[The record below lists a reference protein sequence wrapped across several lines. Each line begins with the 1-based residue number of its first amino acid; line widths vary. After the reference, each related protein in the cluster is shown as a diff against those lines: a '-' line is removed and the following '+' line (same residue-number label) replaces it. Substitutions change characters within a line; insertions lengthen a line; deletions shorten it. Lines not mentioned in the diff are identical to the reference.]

1 MTVRVLLADDQ
12 EMVRTALR
20 LVIDRRAD
28 LSVVGE
34 SSDGKQA
41 VSHAIELQPD
51 VVLMDVR
58 MPGMTGVEATR
69 RITTSWPGPGPAPRV
84 LVLTTFDLDEYVH
97 AALRAGAAGFL
108 LKNSPPDQL
117 THAIRTAAAGEPVLA
132 PSVTRRLIDTVTALP
147 AALLPNAPVPPDP
160 APREGR
166 QEDGLDRLDTPGML
180 SALTERELHVLVLVA
195 RGMSNARIAAAL
207 GLSEGNVKSR
217 VNRILTRLGLE
228 NRVQAALLAHQAG
241 LTGSTRMTTTPGPR
255 QATADSTGDPST
267 SS

>member
-34 SSDGKQA
+34 SSDGEQA

-117 THAIRTAAAGEPVLA
+117 THALRTAAAGEPVLA

-166 QEDGLDRLDTPGML
+166 QEDGLDRLDTPGTL

-255 QATADSTGDPST
+255 QATADSTGDPS
-267 SS
+267 SSS

>member
-20 LVIDRRAD
+20 LVIDRRED

-34 SSDGKQA
+34 SSDGEQA
-41 VSHAIELQPD
+41 VSHASELQPD

-117 THAIRTAAAGEPVLA
+117 THAIRTAAAGEAVLA

-147 AALLPNAPVPPDP
+147 VALLPNAPVPPDP

-166 QEDGLDRLDTPGML
+166 QEDGLDGLDTPGML
-180 SALTERELHVLVLVA
+180 NALTERELHVLVLVA

-241 LTGSTRMTTTPGPR
+241 LTGSIRMTTAPGPR
-255 QATADSTGDPST
+255 QAPADSTGDPS
-267 SS
+267 SSS

>member
-1 MTVRVLLADDQ
+1 MTVRVLLVDDQ

-20 LVIDRRAD
+20 LVIDRRED

-34 SSDGKQA
+34 SADGEQA
-41 VSHAIELQPD
+41 VSHAIELRPD

-69 RITTSWPGPGPAPRV
+69 RLTTSWPGPGPVPRV

-117 THAIRTAAAGEPVLA
+117 AHAIRAAAGGEAVLA

-147 AALLPNAPVPPDP
+147 AALLPNAPDRPEPEP
-160 APREGR
+160 GEGR
-166 QEDGLDRLDTPGML
+166 PEDGPDGPGDPSGL
-180 SALTERELHVLVLVA
+180 NALTERELHVLVLVA
-195 RGMSNARIAAAL
+195 RGMSNARIATAL

-228 NRVQAALLAHQAG
+228 NRVQAALLAHRAG
-241 LTGSTRMTTTPGPR
+241 LTGSFRTATTPGS
-255 QATADSTGDPST
+255 QQDTADSTGDPSA

>member
-20 LVIDRRAD
+20 MVIDRRED

-34 SSDGKQA
+34 SVDGEQA
-41 VSHAIELQPD
+41 VAHAVELQPD

-69 RITTSWPGPGPAPRV
+69 RIATSWPCPGDAPRV

-117 THAIRTAAAGEPVLA
+117 VQAIRAAAGGEAVLA

-147 AALLPNAPVPPDP
+147 AALLPNVPVHPDP
-160 APREGR
+160 ARREGGGP
-166 QEDGLDRLDTPGML
+166 EDGLEGLN
-180 SALTERELHVLVLVA
+180 ALTERELHVLVLVA
-195 RGMSNARIAAAL
+195 RGMSNAQIATAL
-207 GLSEGNVKSR
+207 DLSEGNVKSR

-228 NRVQAALLAHQAG
+228 NRVQAALFAHQAG
-241 LTGSTRMTTTPGPR
+241 LTGNIRTVTTPNLLRPR
-255 QATADSTGDPST
+255 
-267 SS
+267 

>member
-20 LVIDRRAD
+20 LVIDRRED

-34 SSDGKQA
+34 SSDGEQA

-117 THAIRTAAAGEPVLA
+117 THALRTAAGGEPVLA

-166 QEDGLDRLDTPGML
+166 QEDGLDRLDTPGTL

-255 QATADSTGDPST
+255 QATADSTGDPS
-267 SS
+267 SSS

>member
-1 MTVRVLLADDQ
+1 MTVRVLLVDDQ

-20 LVIDRRAD
+20 LVIDRRED

-34 SSDGKQA
+34 SADGEQA
-41 VSHAIELQPD
+41 VSHAIELRPD

-69 RITTSWPGPGPAPRV
+69 RLTTSWPGPGPAPRV

-97 AALRAGAAGFL
+97 AALRAGAVGFL

-117 THAIRTAAAGEPVLA
+117 AHAIRAAAGGEAVLA

-147 AALLPNAPVPPDP
+147 AALLPNAPACPEPVPG
-160 APREGR
+160 EGR
-166 QEDGLDRLDTPGML
+166 PEDGRDGSGDPGVL
-180 SALTERELHVLVLVA
+180 NALTERELHVLVLVA

-228 NRVQAALLAHQAG
+228 NRVQAALLAHREG
-241 LTGSTRMTTTPGPR
+241 LTGSFRAATPPGSQ
-255 QATADSTGDPST
+255 QATADRTGDPSA

>member
-20 LVIDRRAD
+20 LVINRRED

-34 SSDGKQA
+34 SADGEQA
-41 VSHAIELQPD
+41 VAHAIGLQPD

-58 MPGMTGVEATR
+58 MPGVTGVEATR
-69 RITTSWPGPGPAPRV
+69 RITTGWPGPGEAPRV

-117 THAIRTAAAGEPVLA
+117 AQAIRAAADGEAVLA

-147 AALLPNAPVPPDP
+147 AALLPNAPVHPDP
-160 APREGR
+160 APREGGPSDGP
-166 QEDGLDRLDTPGML
+166 DGLGML
-180 SALTERELHVLVLVA
+180 NALTARELQVLVLIA
-195 RGMSNARIAAAL
+195 QGMSNISIATAL

-228 NRVQAALLAHQAG
+228 NRVQAALLAHQSG
-241 LTGSTRMTTTPGPR
+241 LARSIRMATPPGSQ
-255 QATADSTGDPST
+255 QAVSGRTGDQSA